1 MQFIF
6 VLLFIA
12 IVVFLLNGIKKK
24 KAVFKIEPLP
34 GSYKILLQQHV
45 AFYRALNTE
54 EKNLFENKMAAF
66 LSTVTIEGIKTEV
79 EDIDRVLIAA
89 SAIIPIFAFK
99 DWHYPNLTNILLYP
113 EHFNEDFDM
122 EGNEKPVM
130 GMVGNGSMNDK
141 MILSKP
147 ALHEGFKNETDKN
160 NTAIHEFVHLLDK
173 MDGST
178 DGIPEI
184 FLEKQYIIPWVNLMH
199 KNISKILANKSDINP
214 YGASSKTEF
223 FAVAAEY
230 FFERPVLFKSK
241 HPELFAIMEDIF
253 NQYPE
258 VKAKSNE
265 DTPGRN
271 DPCPC
276 GSGKKYKD
284 CHMKEQQ

>member
-6 VLLFIA
+6 VLIFIA
-12 IVVFLLNGIKKK
+12 IIIFLLNGIKKK
-24 KAVFKIEPLP
+24 KPQTIIKSLP
-34 GSYKILLQQHV
+34 ESYKILLQQHV
-45 AFYRALNTE
+45 AFYRALNNE
-54 EKNLFENKMAAF
+54 EKVVFENKMAAF
-66 LSTVTIEGIKTEV
+66 LSTVTIEGIKTDV

-113 EHFNEDFDM
+113 EHFNEEFDM
-122 EGNEKPVM
+122 TGNEKPVM
-130 GMVGNGSMNDK
+130 GMVGSGSMNNK

-184 FLEKQYIIPWVNLMH
+184 FLQKQYIIPWVHLMH
-199 KNISKILANKSDINP
+199 KNISEILANKSDINP
-214 YGASSKTEF
+214 YGATSKTEF

-230 FFERPVLFKSK
+230 FFERPDLFKSR
-241 HPELFAIMEDIF
+241 HPDLFVLMEDIF

-258 VKAKSNE
+258 VKTQSAGE
-265 DTPGRN
+265 TIGRN

-284 CHMKEQQ
+284 CHMKQV